1 MSLNLGE
8 GISKFVIVRNAS
20 MRFQFSEKVVF
31 ADLYVSRKTGNFKVD
46 GETGEAVLKDGQPV
60 PERVYTKW
68 EGRFCGNALEAAKT
82 LQNGQAINITQ
93 GWMEKDENVS
103 KKTGKVYTNVYVMIT
118 DFELCDGLQGEDED
132 GEPEEIE
139 E

>member
-1 MSLNLGE
+1 MSLNLGD
-8 GISKFVIVRNAS
+8 GISKYVVVRNAS
-20 MRFQFSEKVVF
+20 MRFQFSERVVF
-31 ADLYVSRKTGNFKVD
+31 ADLFVSRKTGNVKVD
-46 GETGEAVLKDGQPV
+46 SETGEAVLKDGQPV
-60 PERVYTKW
+60 HERVYTKW

-103 KKTGKVYTNVYVMIT
+103 KKTNRVYTNVYVMIT
-118 DFELCDGLQGEDED
+118 DFELCTELQDND